1 VQALITDVITPGFV
15 DGYEL
20 ARIAD
25 LEFPHLALLITLAQ
39 SQPRHGDVPLGAWF
53 LAKPVD
59 LNILGSVVRECL
71 EAAHRKA

>member
-1 VQALITDVITPGFV
+1 MQALITDVITPGCV

-20 ARIAD
+20 TRIASI
-25 LEFPHLALLITLAQ
+25 EFPHLALLITSAQ
-39 SQPRHGDVPLGAWF
+39 SQPRHGDIALGAWF

-59 LNILGSVVRECL
+59 LNILGGVVRECL